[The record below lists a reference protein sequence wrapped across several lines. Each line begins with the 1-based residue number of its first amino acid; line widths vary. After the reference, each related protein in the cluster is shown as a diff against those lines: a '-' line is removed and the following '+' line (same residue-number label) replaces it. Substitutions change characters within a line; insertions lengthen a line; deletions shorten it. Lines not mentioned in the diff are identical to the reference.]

1 MHQLEAGCYNKF
13 MLNRFPTTSSSLS
26 IRAAA
31 VVLSLVAITTLAGC
45 AGTRAGE
52 VIWPPPPETRPKV
65 GLALGGGGARGFAEI
80 GVIRVLEREKVP
92 IDVVVGTS
100 VGSLIGALYADTG
113 KSLDLEFSAL
123 TVTNEDLFD
132 YKALAILSGGFV
144 KGERLEEFLNERL
157 KNRDIEKMALPFA
170 AVATDL
176 RTGTT
181 VVFSSGPIARAVHAS
196 AAIPGVFV
204 PVTIAGQTLVDG
216 GVTNPVPA
224 DVARALG
231 AAVVIAVAIPSAA
244 PAKAPVTPIE
254 VAYHAITVM
263 AAEIG
268 RLRSREADVVITPD
282 VGDTGYDDFSR
293 KKQLIEAGEA
303 AALAALPQIKAAIA
317 AKTKQP

>member
-1 MHQLEAGCYNKF
+1 MKESCSAAPVPS
-13 MLNRFPTTSSSLS
+13 RT
-26 IRAAA
+26 RAAA
-31 VVLSLVAITTLAGC
+31 FALIFVAISSLCGC
-45 AGTRAGE
+45 AGTRAGTG
-52 VIWPPPPETRPKV
+52 IWPPPPEARPRV

-144 KGERLEEFLNERL
+144 KGERLEEFLNGRL

-181 VVFSSGPIARAVHAS
+181 VVFSRGPIARAVHAS

-204 PVTIAGQTLVDG
+204 PVTIEGRTLVDG

-224 DVARALG
+224 DVARQLG

-268 RLRSREADVVITPD
+268 RLRAREADVVITPD
-282 VGDTGYDDFSR
+282 VGDTAYDDFTR

-303 AALAALPQIKAAIA
+303 AALAVLPRIKAAIA